1 MSCPAGILEHS
12 FRLSN
17 SYLEMETAGGRARL
31 QSWVEQVVPDGGQAE
46 SNAALILLPKPQV
59 STRGRSSCS
68 VHTETMEASTGPPG
82 GLGLGSKANK

>member
-31 QSWVEQVVPDGGQAE
+31 QSWVEQVVPYTRRLMEGKQGQ
-46 SNAALILLPKPQV
+46 IQP
-59 STRGRSSCS
+59 SSCFLN
-68 VHTETMEASTGPPG
+68 PKYQPG
-82 GLGLGSKANK
+82 EGAAVLFILIPWK